1 MFMEMETGIT
11 IALVIAAVI
20 TIGVVV
26 WFVVR
31 GKRSK
36 HLKQHFGP
44 EYDRTVRHSGS
55 REKAEAELRE
65 REKRVRKF
73 DIVDLSPS
81 DRRRYQDS
89 WAIVQGRFVDDPK
102 TAVEEANRLIQEVMQ
117 RRGYPVIDFDQ
128 SAADLS
134 VDYPVV
140 VENYRAAYQIAVR
153 NERGMADTEELR
165 QALVY
170 YRALFREL
178 LRNSQREQNRTII
191 EADEGADYE
200 PQPKKQNPIKTK
212 RGDLRI

>member
-1 MFMEMETGIT
+1 ME
-11 IALVIAAVI
+11 IATVIIIVFVAAVI
-20 TIGVVV
+20 IIGVLVSFIV
-26 WFVVR
+26 NR
-31 GKRSK
+31 KRSK
-36 HLKQHFGP
+36 RLKERFGP
-44 EYDRTVRHSGS
+44 EDDRTVRRSGS

-73 DIVDLSPS
+73 DIVDLSTS
-81 DRRRYQDS
+81 DQRRYQDS

-178 LRNSQREQNRTII
+178 LGGSEAREQAQEMAESDMDHELQR
-191 EADEGADYE
+191 
-200 PQPKKQNPIKTK
+200 
-212 RGDLRI
+212 

>member
-1 MFMEMETGIT
+1 MEIEIGIT
-11 IALVIAAVI
+11 IAFVAAVVI
-20 TIGVVV
+20 IGVLVS
-26 WFVVR
+26 FVVSR
-31 GKRSK
+31 KRSK
-36 HLKQHFGP
+36 RLKERFGP

-55 REKAEAELRE
+55 REKAEAKLRE
-65 REKRVRKF
+65 REERVRQF

-89 WAIVQGRFVDDPK
+89 WAIIQGRFVDDPK
-102 TAVEEANRLIQEVMQ
+102 TAVEEANGLIQEVMQ
-117 RRGYPVIDFDQ
+117 RRGYPVIDSEQ

-134 VDYPVV
+134 VDYPAV

-153 NERGMADTEELR
+153 NERGVADTEELR

-178 LRNSQREQNRTII
+178 LGGSEGREQNRTII

-200 PQPKKQNPIKTK
+200 PQPQKQNLNKAK
-212 RGDLRI
+212 RGGLRI

>member
-1 MFMEMETGIT
+1 MEMETGIT
-11 IALVIAAVI
+11 IALVIAAAI
-20 TIGVVV
+20 IIGFAV

-31 GKRSK
+31 RKRSK

-55 REKAEAELRE
+55 REKAEVELRE
-65 REKRVRKF
+65 REKRVREF
-73 DIVDLSPS
+73 DIVDLSAS

-178 LRNSQREQNRTII
+178 LGGSEAREQAQEMAESDMDHELQRN
-191 EADEGADYE
+191 
-200 PQPKKQNPIKTK
+200 KQKLNKAGK
-212 RGDLRI
+212 GGLRL